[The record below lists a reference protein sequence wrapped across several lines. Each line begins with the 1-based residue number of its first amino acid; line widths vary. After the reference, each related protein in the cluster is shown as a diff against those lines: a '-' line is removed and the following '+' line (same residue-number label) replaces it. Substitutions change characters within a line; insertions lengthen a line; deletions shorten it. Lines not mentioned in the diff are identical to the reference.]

1 MKKKV
6 LSLLLAA
13 TMVFSFAACGSSS
26 KKSSSDSE
34 NVATAVNTDTSTL
47 YVNLASEPDYL
58 DPALNTSVDGA
69 CLAVN
74 SFVGLLTYDESGELT
89 PALAESM
96 PEVSEDETT
105 YTVHMIESK
114 WSDGT
119 ELTANDFVYS
129 WNRAIAEETASDYA
143 YLFDVVARNEDGTLA
158 VTADDDYTLTI
169 HLNAP
174 CPYFNQ
180 LLAFPIF
187 MPVPQAAVEAANP
200 DGTTPGA
207 WCQEAGFVSNGAFTL
222 SEWKHDESMTYVK
235 NDNFYNADKVELEKL
250 NYMLSADN
258 TATYAAYNSGDLD
271 FIDDVPTDEIPSVS
285 GNDEFNVVDQ
295 LGTYYVAFNVGSDL
309 FDGMTSDQ
317 ASAFREA
324 ISLLIDRDYI
334 VETVGQTGQV
344 AADSFIPE
352 GMEDGNGEA
361 YESSYYD
368 ADATGAESTE
378 DAVKLLEEAG
388 CEVEDN
394 GNGTYTTTLNGETI
408 SIPYILNENDGH
420 KKIAQCIQQDLA
432 AVGIEMTIEVEDWN
446 VFLEERKD
454 GNFTFAREGWVADYD
469 DPVNMLEIFASA
481 SGNDDPQL
489 GKTDSAA
496 APEWTAY
503 DELIQ
508 QIYAETDSAKRAELL
523 HQAEDMLMDT
533 YAVIPIYFYNDIY
546 MQKSNVTG
554 VYATVFGNKYFMYA
568 HKTAE

>member
-13 TMVFSFAACGSSS
+13 TMVVSLAACGSGS
-26 KKSSSDSE
+26 KKSSSDSAKS
-34 NVATAVNTDTSTL
+34 ATAVNTDTSTL
-47 YVNLASEPDYL
+47 YVNIASEPDYL
-58 DPALNTSVDGA
+58 DPALNSSVDGA
-69 CLAVN
+69 ILAVN
-74 SFVGLLTYDESGELT
+74 SFVGLLTYDESGELA
-89 PALAESM
+89 PALAKEM
-96 PEVSEDETT
+96 PEVSDDGLT

-114 WSDGT
+114 WSDGS

-129 WNRAIAEETASDYA
+129 WNRAVAKETASDYA
-143 YLFDVVARNEDGTLA
+143 YLFDVVARNDDGTLA

-169 HLNAP
+169 KLTAP

-180 LLAFPIF
+180 LLAFPIY
-187 MPVPQAAVEAANP
+187 MPVPQAAVEAANS

-222 SEWKHDESMTYVK
+222 SEWKHNESMTYVK
-235 NDNFYNADKVELEKL
+235 NDNYYNADNVKLEKL
-250 NYMLSADN
+250 NYMLSADD

-271 FIDDVPTDEIPSVS
+271 FIDSIPTDEIASVKD
-285 GNDEFNVVDQ
+285 NDEFHVVDQ

-309 FDGMTSDQ
+309 FSGMTADQ
-317 ASAFREA
+317 ANAFREA

-344 AADSFIPE
+344 AADSFVPE
-352 GMEDGNGEA
+352 GMEDGNGKA

-368 ADATGAESTE
+368 ADETGSAKAE
-378 DAVKLLEEAG
+378 DAIKLLEKAG

-394 GNGTYTTTLNGETI
+394 GDGTYKTTLNGEAI

-420 KKIAQCIQQDLA
+420 QKVAECIQQDLSV
-432 AVGIEMTIEVEDWN
+432 VGIEMTIETEDWN
-446 VFLEERKD
+446 VFLDERKQ

-469 DPVNMLEIFASA
+469 DPINMLEIFSSA
-481 SGNDDPQL
+481 SGNNDSQL

-496 APEWTAY
+496 APDWSGY

-508 QIYAETDSAKRAELL
+508 KIYAETDTAARAELL

-533 YAVIPIYFYNDIY
+533 YAVIPIYFYNDVY
-546 MQKSNVTG
+546 MQKSNVSG
-554 VYATVFGNKYFMYA
+554 VYSTAFGNKYFMYA
-568 HKTAE
+568 DKSAK